1 MRACAGLALV
11 VLCVGAPTSTKAQDN
26 ERQALALDLARVMLD
41 DSLRRSLN
49 EQVTGGLVLAVGRAL
64 QERLN
69 RPLQDREWQV
79 IARIARQFVNDTLQ
93 PAQTEELAAGVYARE
108 FDQEELRQLITF
120 QRSAV
125 GRKATQLASVIASET
140 AQAVEEEI
148 RKSPAMPRM
157 VEALQREFPVLRAP
171 ESP

>member
-1 MRACAGLALV
+1 MRTCAGLALLL
-11 VLCVGAPTSTKAQDN
+11 LCVAAPASTKAQDN

-49 EQVTGGLVLAVGRAL
+49 EQVTGGLVLAVGRTL

-79 IARIARQFVNDTLQ
+79 ISGIARQFVSDTLR
-93 PAQTEELAAGVYARE
+93 PAQTEELAAGVYARQ
-108 FDQEELRQLITF
+108 FDQEELRQLLTF

-125 GRKATQLASVIASET
+125 GRKATRLASVIASET